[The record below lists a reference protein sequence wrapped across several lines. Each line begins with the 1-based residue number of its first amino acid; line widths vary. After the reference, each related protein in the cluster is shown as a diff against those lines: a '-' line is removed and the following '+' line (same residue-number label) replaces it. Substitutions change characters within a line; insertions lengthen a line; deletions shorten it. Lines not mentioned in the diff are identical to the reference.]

1 MGVGL
6 EVPESGDDLEA
17 VVDGLASGAALTQ
30 YLAVFE
36 PGDDVFDPGSGAAVG
51 SVVAVVD
58 DAAGVVA
65 SGCGDRSSAAVAAV
79 TNNVVASG
87 RVRHGV
93 AGHDDV
99 VAVARPASAG
109 DDYAAQM
116 MIWVVMLR
124 R

>member
-1 MGVGL
+1 
-6 EVPESGDDLEA
+6 LEA
-17 VVDGLASGAALTQ
+17 VVDGLAWAAVLTR
-30 YLAVFE
+30 YLPVFE
-36 PGDDVFDPGSGAAVG
+36 PGDDVLDPGSDAAVG

-65 SGCGDRSSAAVAAV
+65 SGCGDRRNAAVAAV
-79 TNNVVASG
+79 TKNVVASG
-87 RVRHGV
+87 RVRRGV